1 MVEKEID
8 IENLKAIS
16 NGDQAFFVE
25 ILQLYL
31 ERTTQDIEELQKA
44 FDQKDY
50 ETIQF
55 IAHRMRSAAVPLG
68 IKNLLIHLKKMELDL
83 KGGKINEVDNDIDRI
98 LDLARKALIEVSQE
112 LSATSLKDELKLK

>member
-25 ILQLYL
+25 ILKLYL
-31 ERTTQDIEELQKA
+31 ERTSQDLEELQKA
-44 FDQKDY
+44 FNQKDY
-50 ETIQF
+50 GTIQF

-83 KGGKINEVDNDIDRI
+83 KGGKINYVDEDIARI
-98 LDLARKALIEVSQE
+98 LDLARKALMEVSEE
-112 LSATSLKDELKLK
+112 LNSTSVQDELKLE